1 MQETN
6 TLTSCELTMLK
17 HLFETD
23 MYEYIRE
30 RLWFVKTLQM
40 IAIEQQLDENYIT
53 IAIIKKDHLVIL
65 IATWK
70 PESGL
75 DTQCEKQEDGIYK
88 FHGCPIITCM
98 NPIIFQRLKRYMRK
112 LRLTSALY
120 EYQLHGMGIHCS
132 LLFMTSH
139 RRKLT
144 ALAIERINK
153 ERAHRPLQVME
164 VGSVYV
170 TFKPWDDQEESE
182 KQYEKSLEEK
192 VPKLSINN

>member
-1 MQETN
+1 
-6 TLTSCELTMLK
+6 
-17 HLFETD
+17 
-23 MYEYIRE
+23 
-30 RLWFVKTLQM
+30 
-40 IAIEQQLDENYIT
+40 
-53 IAIIKKDHLVIL
+53 
-65 IATWK
+65 
-70 PESGL
+70 
-75 DTQCEKQEDGIYK
+75 
-88 FHGCPIITCM
+88 
-98 NPIIFQRLKRYMRK
+98 
-112 LRLTSALY
+112 
-120 EYQLHGMGIHCS
+120 MGIHCS